1 MPRTLHPSKE
11 AVITAFRRSVLLEA
25 AQKVFGTCG
34 FDGATME
41 RIAQEAGV
49 AKGTI
54 YLYYSSKQSIYDA
67 ALNSALA
74 ELDEMTRRRLDAA
87 ATVREA
93 VSAFIQARTE
103 YFLARPDFFC
113 MYIAAVA
120 AHITTRKKRASEL
133 HAILDR
139 QTRALEA
146 AIARGVA
153 RGEVRRVD
161 PAATALAIF
170 DVTRGF
176 VARTLF
182 LAPGASVTARTAG
195 DTEFLAELI
204 WHGLGRPDATKT
216 KTSKKRKR

>member
-11 AVITAFRRSVLLEA
+11 AVITAFRRSALLEA

-67 ALNSALA
+67 SLNSALA
-74 ELDEMTRRRLDAA
+74 ELDNVTRRRLDAA

-103 YFLARPDFFC
+103 YFLSHPDFFC
-113 MYIAAVA
+113 MYIAAVT
-120 AHITTRKKRASEL
+120 AHITTRKKRASAL
-133 HAILDR
+133 RSILDR
-139 QTRALEA
+139 QTRGLEA
-146 AIARGVA
+146 VIARGVA

-182 LAPGASVTARTAG
+182 LAPGASAAARSSG
-195 DTEFLAELI
+195 DTEFLAGLI

-216 KTSKKRKR
+216 KTPMKRKR

>member
-11 AVITAFRRSVLLEA
+11 AVITAFRRSALLEA

-67 ALNSALA
+67 SLNSALA
-74 ELDEMTRRRLDAA
+74 ELDSVTRRRLDAA
-87 ATVREA
+87 PTVREA

-103 YFLARPDFFC
+103 YFLAHPDFFC
-113 MYIAAVA
+113 MYIAAVT
-120 AHITTRKKRASEL
+120 AHITTRKTRASEL
-133 HAILDR
+133 RSILDR
-139 QTRALEA
+139 QTRGLEA
-146 AIARGVA
+146 VIARGVA
-153 RGEVRRVD
+153 RGEMRRVD
-161 PAATALAIF
+161 PAVTALAIF

-176 VARTLF
+176 AARKLF
-182 LAPGASVTARTAG
+182 LTPGAPAG
-195 DTEFLAELI
+195 AGTSADTEFLAELI
-204 WHGLGRPDATKT
+204 WRGLDRPDATKR
-216 KTSKKRKR
+216 KTPMKRKR

>member
-1 MPRTLHPSKE
+1 MPRPRHPSKE
-11 AVITAFRRSVLLEA
+11 AVITAFRCSALLEA
-25 AQKVFGTCG
+25 AQKVFGRCG

-49 AKGTI
+49 AKGKI
-54 YLYYSSKQSIYDA
+54 YLYYPSKQSIYDA

-74 ELDEMTRRRLDAA
+74 ELDDVTRLRLDAA

-113 MYIAAVA
+113 MYIAAVT
-120 AHITTRKKRASEL
+120 AHITTRKKRATEL
-133 HAILDR
+133 RSIFDR

-146 AIARGVA
+146 LIARGVA

-182 LAPGASVTARTAG
+182 LSPGAAG
-195 DTEFLAELI
+195 GAGTSGNTEFLAELI

-216 KTSKKRKR
+216 KTPMKRKR